1 MQFKSLLV
9 TSLMAISAVAAN
21 NGSDIAPSVQGRIAQ
36 LDLGFKQTDVMLNK
50 LKNNIGGITADDIV
64 VAYREV
70 VAREA
75 TDMMMPQPWKAL
87 EDSQQMVIC
96 QSFHSVKS
104 TPKLKE
110 SIQLQ
115 SKIPN
120 NILLQLALT
129 GLDLNADFTFSA
141 NYFNQTQR
149 HDLQHNLNKVTEETS
164 DFVKNVAK
172 TAVPYCL
179 DIIQE
184 DNKAIYKSIRDARQ
198 ALSA

>member
-1 MQFKSLLV
+1 
-9 TSLMAISAVAAN
+9 
-21 NGSDIAPSVQGRIAQ
+21 
-36 LDLGFKQTDVMLNK
+36 
-50 LKNNIGGITADDIV
+50 
-64 VAYREV
+64 
-70 VAREA
+70 
-75 TDMMMPQPWKAL
+75 MMMPQPWKAL

-164 DFVKNVAK
+164 VSVESKK
-172 TAVPYCL
+172 SPITC
-179 DIIQE
+179 
-184 DNKAIYKSIRDARQ
+184 AIKINNPLIPPETSG
-198 ALSA
+198 

>member
-9 TSLMAISAVAAN
+9 TSLMAIGAVAAN

-50 LKNNIGGITADDIV
+50 LKHNIGGITADDIV

-96 QSFHSVKS
+96 QSFHS
-104 TPKLKE
+104 
-110 SIQLQ
+110 
-115 SKIPN
+115 
-120 NILLQLALT
+120 LALT